1 MEDEIKVPSDTDSQ
15 QVEDR
20 VEDSAVED
28 STEEPDEPTEHTAA
42 TSQPAE
48 PTKAKRRIQWARVF
62 AFGVLPAVALVLAL
76 GAGYLKWMDN
86 SVRDDAKA
94 RSESMQAAK
103 DSTIALLSYKPETV
117 EQQLGA
123 ARDLLTGDF
132 RDSYTSLTTDVV
144 IPGAKQK
151 HVSAVATVPAVAS
164 VSADPRHAVAG
175 LIVAAY
181 HSASHAP
188 FSSDAYPTEAH
199 RAAIQGMTA
208 AELLAEAEEAIRQ
221 NDQGRASA
229 AIDVYGEQGN
239 SPDAVFSAMLKY
251 TISEDGRLHGEK
263 YFHTVREE
271 FTSVRPAFRWRQL
284 VGLARVT
291 ASAYGYN
298 RDDQH
303 GFRAA
308 GYEEACKL
316 LGVEV

>member
-1 MEDEIKVPSDTDSQ
+1 VEDEIKVPSDTDSQ

-151 HVSAVATVPAVAS
+151 HVSAMASVPAVAS
-164 VSADPRHAVAG
+164 VSANPRHAVVLVFVNQTVVVGQDAPTDT
-175 LIVAAY
+175 
-181 HSASHAP
+181 AS
-188 FSSDAYPTEAH
+188 
-199 RAAIQGMTA
+199 
-208 AELLAEAEEAIRQ
+208 
-221 NDQGRASA
+221 
-229 AIDVYGEQGN
+229 
-239 SPDAVFSAMLKY
+239 
-251 TISEDGRLHGEK
+251 
-263 YFHTVREE
+263 
-271 FTSVRPAFRWRQL
+271 SVRITLDKVGDRWL
-284 VGLARVT
+284 ISKFDPV
-291 ASAYGYN
+291 
-298 RDDQH
+298 
-303 GFRAA
+303 
-308 GYEEACKL
+308 
-316 LGVEV
+316 

>member
-164 VSADPRHAVAG
+164 VSADPRHAVVLVFVNQTVVVGQDAPTDT
-175 LIVAAY
+175 
-181 HSASHAP
+181 AS
-188 FSSDAYPTEAH
+188 
-199 RAAIQGMTA
+199 
-208 AELLAEAEEAIRQ
+208 
-221 NDQGRASA
+221 
-229 AIDVYGEQGN
+229 
-239 SPDAVFSAMLKY
+239 
-251 TISEDGRLHGEK
+251 
-263 YFHTVREE
+263 
-271 FTSVRPAFRWRQL
+271 SVRITLDKVGDRWL
-284 VGLARVT
+284 ISKFDPV
-291 ASAYGYN
+291 
-298 RDDQH
+298 
-303 GFRAA
+303 
-308 GYEEACKL
+308 
-316 LGVEV
+316 